1 MKKFVLDSR
10 LEKDCIFLC
19 KIKNCRL
26 LLLNNS
32 LVPWFILVPEV
43 EETELYELDKETQL
57 NLLKIVNDISKFIKT
72 EFKIDKLNIATIGN
86 IVKQLHIHIIGRAES
101 DFCWPG
107 VVWGVDGKKSYSE
120 NEVKEIIRKLSKKII
135 W

>member
-1 MKKFVLDSR
+1 MEKFVLDSR

-43 EETELYELDKETQL
+43 KETEIYELDKETQL
-57 NLLKIVNDISKFIKT
+57 NLLEIVNNISKFIKT
-72 EFKIDKLNIATIGN
+72 DA
-86 IVKQLHIHIIGRAES
+86 
-101 DFCWPG
+101 
-107 VVWGVDGKKSYSE
+107 
-120 NEVKEIIRKLSKKII
+120 
-135 W
+135 